1 MKRLSVNIEDV
12 HIKGGAA
19 QLTAIITSMDIS
31 LQKLSQA
38 TEDITGTV
46 MKYSASNR
54 GHQYQKMA
62 TSLASLNARLYDASL
77 DMNNMQNEIVAYQNK
92 VMRYEDQAQTAHL
105 PNKHVVNKANLNVEV
120 NDIEFTL
127 MDMLAVK
134 NGLITYS
141 ENVFHE
147 MQDIVS
153 KKNEIGQ
160 NWLDTQYNS
169 FAEFIDELNM
179 DTLYS
184 LKMFGEYIGYL
195 DERIKELSR

>member
-160 NWLDTQYNS
+160 IWLDTQYNS